1 MALTMT
7 WNWVQPNV
15 QVPEG
20 SKFRTSGAAQAFSDV
35 ADSIRLAKESR
46 YRKDQDAYNRAR
58 QDRLDE
64 WAEDDRTRKLAED
77 QRVQNVR
84 KQMADTIQ
92 SDLKADEDIAT
103 LQRQREDIVNRID
116 AIRRKWG
123 M

>member
-15 QVPEG
+15 QVPDG

-84 KQMADTIQ
+84 QQMANTIQ

>member
-84 KQMADTIQ
+84 QQMANKIQ

>member
-84 KQMADTIQ
+84 QQMADTIQ

>member
-64 WAEDDRTRKLAED
+64 WTEDDRTRKLAED

-84 KQMADTIQ
+84 QQMADTIQ
-92 SDLKADEDIAT
+92 SDLKADKDIAT